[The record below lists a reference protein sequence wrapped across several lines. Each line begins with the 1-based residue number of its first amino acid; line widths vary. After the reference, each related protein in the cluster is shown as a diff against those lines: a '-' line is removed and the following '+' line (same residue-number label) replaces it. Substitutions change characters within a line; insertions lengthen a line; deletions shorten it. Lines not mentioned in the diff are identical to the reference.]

1 MDEEGPDRLLA
12 VAGDALLRR
21 GEERCQCRSEARS
34 ARERTHPPK
43 LVRPLDDLVPLALD
57 LGVGLAAAFSW
68 QAVLEE
74 LADAVEGRVERRGRD
89 EADEARAD
97 VAESGATCC
106 TSESAVAHE
115 GAEEEDVPRTR

>member
-1 MDEEGPDRLLA
+1 MRA
-12 VAGDALLRR
+12 
-21 GEERCQCRSEARS
+21 
-34 ARERTHPPK
+34 
-43 LVRPLDDLVPLALD
+43 LDDLVPLALD
-57 LGVGLAAAFSW
+57 LGVRLAAAFSW

-115 GAEEEDVPRTR
+115 GAEDEDAPRTR